1 MSIDAIRWA
10 FQQPV
15 KPASAKFVLVTIADR
30 AGEDHCAYPSIRR
43 IVFDTGLNRK
53 TVLQAV
59 QLLMKVGLLERT
71 GEMRGATDSVP
82 VYRLIGVP
90 DRSNPEIGTGPES
103 GTGKQ
108 YRNSPEAV
116 SLFPSSG
123 PNISAKQSQNR
134 DTEPTKEPPREPTNE
149 PKRRNGTSS
158 VVPIDQ
164 LPEWVDKEAWQDFR
178 THRKEVRKPLT
189 PLAEQKALAKLH
201 GFVDDGFEQREVID
215 HVISNG
221 WLGLFPP
228 QPPGRPVK
236 ADSRHPSDRMIRDPL
251 A

>member
-116 SLFPSSG
+116 SLFHQ
-123 PNISAKQSQNR
+123 A
-134 DTEPTKEPPREPTNE
+134 
-149 PKRRNGTSS
+149 
-158 VVPIDQ
+158 VPIFPQ
-164 LPEWVDKEAWQDFR
+164 SSPRIGTLNLPRNHQGNLPMNR
-178 THRKEVRKPLT
+178 S
-189 PLAEQKALAKLH
+189 AETELRLLSPSIN
-201 GFVDDGFEQREVID
+201 FL
-215 HVISNG
+215 NG
-221 WLGLFPP
+221 WTKKLGRTF
-228 QPPGRPVK
+228 GRTGRRYG
-236 ADSRHPSDRMIRDPL
+236 SR
-251 A
+251 

>member
-43 IVFDTGLNRK
+43 IVFDTGLNR
-53 TVLQAV
+53 
-59 QLLMKVGLLERT
+59 
-71 GEMRGATDSVP
+71 
-82 VYRLIGVP
+82 
-90 DRSNPEIGTGPES
+90 NPEIGTGPES